1 MDYESLSIKR
11 KALKI
16 NLEPSIY
23 GTFAEIGAGQEV
35 VRTFFQ
41 VGGASGTVAKS
52 MSAYD
57 MSFSDSIYGEE
68 ESGRYVSESRVR
80 KMLDHEF
87 GLLEKRLIGDK
98 YNHRRFFAFADT
110 GTTVNYLKNND
121 PHCWLGLKF
130 QLGPQGPVNEV
141 IVHIRLKENDAL
153 LQQRTI
159 GGIGVNLIYACY
171 WYADNMDGFIQS
183 LMDNLTIDQVEI
195 DMIRLKGTN
204 FSDVDNRL
212 LALMLVKKGFTSGTI
227 FGPDKEV
234 YQPKDILYKKNVLCL
249 RGRFR
254 PVTKV
259 SEDMFH
265 CGVESF
271 KKQFPCEDGQLLAIS
286 ELTINTLESNDGLD
300 DKDFLDRTDIL
311 CNLGHTVMVSNCQK
325 HDKLLAYLR
334 RCRPKNIGVV
344 LGVMNLMDILDES
357 KYADPLGEIL
367 NYVGEIF
374 QVNTKMFVY
383 PYKPT
388 AESEI
393 ITLQNFP
400 ISDSLRPLFEFLKA
414 SGFMLDLEGY
424 HKELLSIFSN
434 DVIEQ
439 LKKGES
445 GWEQYVPALVADFIK
460 ANCLFDYPCEVP
472 EINPILTESAKS
484 NQPL

>member
-16 NLEPSIY
+16 NLEPSVY

-35 VRTFFQ
+35 VRAFFQ

-57 MSFSDSIYGEE
+57 MAFSDSIYGEE
-68 ESGRYVSESRVR
+68 ESGRYVSESRVK
-80 KMLDHEF
+80 KMLDHEYN
-87 GLLEKRLIGDK
+87 LLEQRLIGEK
-98 YNHRRFFAFADT
+98 YEHRRFFAFADT
-110 GTTVNYLKNND
+110 CATLNFLKNND
-121 PHCWLGLKF
+121 PHCWLGLRF
-130 QLGPQGPVNEV
+130 QLVPRGPVNEV
-141 IVHIRLKENDAL
+141 IVHIRLKEKDAL

-171 WYADNMDGFIQS
+171 WYADNMDGFIES
-183 LMDNLTIDQVEI
+183 LMDNLTTDQVEI
-195 DMIRLKGTN
+195 DMIRLKGDDFT
-204 FSDVDNRL
+204 SVDNRL

-265 CGVESF
+265 CGLESF
-271 KKQFPCEDGQLLAIS
+271 KKQFPCEDSQLLAIS
-286 ELTINTLESNDGLD
+286 ELTINTLGSDAGFD

-334 RCRPKNIGVV
+334 RCRPKNIGLV
-344 LGVMNLMDILDES
+344 LGVMNLMDLLNED
-357 KYADPLGEIL
+357 KYEDPLGEIL
-367 NYVGEIF
+367 NYFGEIF
-374 QVNTKMFVY
+374 QSNTKMFIY

-388 AESEI
+388 VESDI

-400 ISDSLRPLFEFLKA
+400 ISDSLKPLFDYLKS
-414 SGFMLDLEGY
+414 SGFMLDLDGY

-434 DVIEQ
+434 DVIQQ
-439 LKKGES
+439 LKKGET
-445 GWEQYVPALVADFIK
+445 GWEEYVPPLVADFIK
-460 ANCLFDYPCEVP
+460 ANCLFDYPCEV
-472 EINPILTESAKS
+472 K
-484 NQPL
+484 

>member
-1 MDYESLSIKR
+1 MEYDVLSIKR

-35 VRTFFQ
+35 VRSFFQ

-57 MSFSDSIYGEE
+57 MAFSDSIYGEE
-68 ESGRYVSESRVR
+68 VSGRYVSESRVI
-80 KMLDHEF
+80 KMLEHEYS
-87 GLLEKRLIGDK
+87 LLEKRLVGEK
-98 YNHRRFFAFADT
+98 YAHRRFFAFADT
-110 GTTVNYLKNND
+110 CTTINFLKNND
-121 PHCWLGLKF
+121 PHCWLGLRF
-130 QLGPQGPVNEV
+130 QLTPQGPVNEV
-141 IVHIRLKENDAL
+141 ILHIRLKEKDAL

-171 WYADNMDGFIQS
+171 WYEDNMDAFVGS
-183 LMDNLTIDQVEI
+183 LMDNITTDQVEI
-195 DMIRLKGTN
+195 DMIRLKGDD

-212 LALMLVKKGFTSGTI
+212 LALKLVKKGFTSGTI

-259 SEDMFH
+259 SEDMFK
-265 CGVESF
+265 CGVETF
-271 KKQFPCEDGQLLAIS
+271 KAQYPCEDSQLLAIS
-286 ELTINTLESNDGLD
+286 ELTINNLESDAGFD

-334 RCRPKNIGVV
+334 RCRPKNIGIV
-344 LGVMNLMDILDES
+344 LGVMNLMELLDES
-357 KYADPLGEIL
+357 KYADPNGEIL
-367 NYVGEIF
+367 NYFGEIF
-374 QVNTKMFVY
+374 QANTKMLIY
-383 PYKPT
+383 PYKPN
-388 AESEI
+388 AESDI
-393 ITLQNFP
+393 ITLKNFP
-400 ISDSLRPLFEFLKA
+400 ISESLKPLFDYLKM
-414 SGFMLDLEGY
+414 SNFMIDIEGY
-424 HKELLSIFSN
+424 HKELLGIFSN
-434 DVIEQ
+434 DVIQQ

-445 GWEQYVPALVADFIK
+445 GWEQYVPPLVADFIK
-460 ANCLFDYPCEVP
+460 TNCLFDYPCEV
-472 EINPILTESAKS
+472 K
-484 NQPL
+484 